1 MKCPQCGAWSLVK
14 ETKKSPTF
22 GYMRRRECANEH
34 RFSTQEVVITQEQL
48 DEEKRLRLE
57 KNRELFEIERANKPK
72 RKRRAIYRGI

>member
-1 MKCPQCGAWSLVK
+1 
-14 ETKKSPTF
+14 
-22 GYMRRRECANEH
+22 MRRRECANEH

-72 RKRRAIYRGI
+72 RKRRVIYRGI